1 VLDDS
6 PVVLARARGPHGETV
21 LRRRGDVT
29 ELVVD
34 GVFAMDSE
42 QTTTEAALAT
52 LPLDRLPAEATD
64 LHVVVGGL
72 GLGVTLRTLLDDP
85 RVGRVDVVELD
96 EALTLWVRDGL
107 VPGAR
112 GLLDDPRVR
121 LHVGDVG
128 AVVPRY
134 APATLDAVLLDVDN
148 GPDFLVHGDNAPL
161 YEREYLG
168 AAAATLRPGG
178 VLAVWSADPSGEL
191 RDALTGVCG
200 ACEEVLLPVRRGR
213 HRFEYAIYLGKRGGA
228 AQ

>member
-34 GVFAMDSE
+34 GVFAMDTE

-52 LPLDRLPAEATD
+52 LPLDRLPAEATG

-72 GLGVTLRTLLDDP
+72 GLGVTVATLLDDP

-96 EALTLWVRDGL
+96 EALALWVRDGL

-121 LHVGDVG
+121 LHVGDVLS
-128 AVVPRY
+128 VVPRF
-134 APATLDAVLLDVDN
+134 ARGTLDAVLLDVDN
-148 GPDFLVHGDNAPL
+148 GPDFLVHGDNAAV
-161 YEREYLG
+161 YEREYLTD
-168 AAAATLRPGG
+168 AAATLRPGG
-178 VLAVWSADPSGEL
+178 MLAIWSADPSGDL
-191 RDALTGVCG
+191 RNAMAEVC
-200 ACEEVLLPVRRGR
+200 ATSEEVLLPVRRGR
-213 HRFEYAIYLGKRGGA
+213 HTFEYAIYLGKR
-228 AQ
+228 